1 MSTETPFVCL
11 IILTFIGLLVIVP
24 TPKDD
29 DLRICSLPT
38 LFR

>member
-1 MSTETPFVCL
+1 MSNETLFVCL
-11 IILTFIGLLVIVP
+11 ITLTLIGLLVIVL